1 MYLNT
6 GRQVGATLRQVA
18 VYPDS
23 TRVLTGVTKPNN
35 PADPDYIPYID
46 TPESEAACP
55 PPSSCGTSKSFSGT
69 GIYYPKTF
77 DIYLGDTIG
86 DVIFSFNAGP
96 YPDKFVVR
104 YAGAEVIN
112 TGYVGSPSY
121 QSALDAALASLGHP
135 PETIVDSDGH
145 GTGTGAALFSKSSS
159 VFLYAHVDV
168 YSVFETTGYFFTMY
182 CPGITTTT
190 TSTTTT
196 TTLAP

>member
-6 GRQVGATLRQVA
+6 GRQVGSTLRQVT
-18 VYPDS
+18 VYSDGS
-23 TRVLTGVTKPNN
+23 RVPTGVKKPNN
-35 PADPDYIPYID
+35 PEDPDYIAYID
-46 TPESEAACP
+46 NPDTETACP
-55 PPSSCGTSKSFSGT
+55 PPDPCGTSKAFSGT

-77 DIYLGDTIG
+77 DIFLGDDIG

-104 YAGAEVIN
+104 YKGVEVIN

-121 QSALDAALASLGHP
+121 QSALDSALASLGHP

-145 GTGTGAALFSKSSS
+145 GTGTGAAIFSKDSS
-159 VFLYAHVDV
+159 VYKYAHVDV
-168 YSVFETTGYFFTMY
+168 YSVFETTGYIFRMY
-182 CPGITTTT
+182 CPGITTT

-196 TTLAP
+196 TTLP